1 LNDRESKIRVRVS
14 RVSLL
19 TLPKFLL
26 LLPQE
31 SKSSMKFRAK
41 RYERLMRAH
50 GIYTNAASVK
60 PTASQTTKTERPGP
74 DTHPKSNK
82 KRKVEDFIKES
93 SPTDDNEDFNNNVLV
108 KPDVKKEE
116 ANRVEKVG
124 SKRPK
129 RSIVL
134 IAG

>member
-1 LNDRESKIRVRVS
+1 
-14 RVSLL
+14 
-19 TLPKFLL
+19 
-26 LLPQE
+26 
-31 SKSSMKFRAK
+31 MKFRAK